1 MKTTILSLMALLLF
15 VGTTRADEYVTESH
29 TIVVD
34 GDTIYWNQDSKF
46 DSKQI
51 KERMKRAEEAIRKAE
66 ERIKDA
72 TEKFEK
78 RERRRIDSI
87 LVKRDGK
94 IIQYRSFP
102 DEWSWGHEKIDLP
115 KDQKPLIDLSNI
127 KGRWGFE
134 DYYFSGDI
142 LHAHD
147 RRGGDF
153 YIGGWS
159 IRNMLP
165 RLNGLLV
172 LKSEKKAAEK
182 IIFSR
187 GTQLRNDERFQPIV
201 RERDISIY
209 GHRTKDDQFDEVIIL
224 MSKEHSLNGHAY
236 IVQMMGLLRPDNLTS
251 YTQLR
256 NPNPSSAQKKQ

>member
-1 MKTTILSLMALLLF
+1 MALLLF

-34 GDTIYWNQDSKF
+34 GDTIYRNQDQKF

-51 KERMKRAEEAIRKAE
+51 KERMKRAEEAIRKAK
-66 ERIKDA
+66 ERIKD
-72 TEKFEK
+72 TE
-78 RERRRIDSI
+78 ERLGKHDFGNIDSI
-87 LVKRDGK
+87 LVIRDGK
-94 IIQYRSFP
+94 NIQYRSLP
-102 DEWSWGHEKIDLP
+102 DEWPWNHENIDLP

-142 LHAHD
+142 LHAQA
-147 RRGGDF
+147 RRNGDF
-153 YIGGWS
+153 YISGWNIS
-159 IRNMLP
+159 PLLP
-165 RLNGLLV
+165 RLSGLLI

-201 RERDISIY
+201 RDRDISIY
-209 GHRTKDDQFDEVIIL
+209 GHRTKDDQFGEVIIL
-224 MSKEHSLNGHAY
+224 MSREQSPNKYAY
-236 IVQMMGLLRPDNLTS
+236 IVQMMGRLRPDDLASYKQLTVPG
-251 YTQLR
+251 
-256 NPNPSSAQKKQ
+256 PNNNKKKR